1 MIDFHVEIKPSLD
14 ILYGSASHCKYTG
27 KGKNNITI
35 IAVNK
40 KALGQLYQQTQY
52 YEGVNYLPIDAKVSS
67 DHSGTLKKSQT
78 NLKYYHIPKITQS
91 TITRSL
97 ENKYSGIKDLMK
109 PLRANN

>member
-67 DHSGTLKKSQT
+67 DHSRCQRGEKKLPLASLNCLQT
-78 NLKYYHIPKITQS
+78 VRYNHL
-91 TITRSL
+91 
-97 ENKYSGIKDLMK
+97 
-109 PLRANN
+109 